1 MSMHIG
7 GATVAVIHS
16 DRGSM
21 DCEAYPSK
29 LAAVLKIINNGGLGH
44 ALGGIGYGSDE
55 HQAALVQ
62 VEQQI
67 AATRA
72 SIAEML
78 ARDSKNLPAL
88 DSEEP
93 DLVYS
98 VNGEDFSYETLGELI
113 DWLRA
118 EHDDDELIGR
128 EYFVGVKQQQSASHY
143 FRGNVDSLI
152 EMASER
158 AYEDAPEH
166 SDDFAAGVKPEAI
179 KELDDLIKAWADKY
193 VEVTFW
199 TVEHVEK
206 KQLTEEDLE

>member
-44 ALGGIGYGSDE
+44 ALGGIGYGSDG

-98 VNGEDFSYETLGELI
+98 TDGEDFSCSDLGELI
-113 DWLRA
+113 ETLRND
-118 EHDDDELIGR
+118 HDDAELVGR
-128 EYFVGVKQQQSASHY
+128 DYYVGVKQQQSASHY
-143 FRGNVDSLI
+143 FAGNVGRLI
-152 EMASER
+152 
-158 AYEDAPEH
+158 DAARDLAHQECPEH
-166 SDDFAAGVKPEAI
+166 TEDFAEFVGPAAL
-179 KELDDLIKAWADKY
+179 KELDDLIKAWADKN
-193 VEVTFW
+193 VDVTFW

-206 KQLTEEDLE
+206 VQLTEEDLE